1 MPKIAELANH
11 ILDLV
16 ADELEIPKIQI
27 ISKSRK
33 AETVDA
39 RHMAVRLLHSQN
51 IYPSRIAEIFA
62 LSQRNVQYII
72 TTFDTRI
79 QANKQLRNTY
89 VRIAKQIGDK
99 YEAGVK

>member
-1 MPKIAELANH
+1 MLKIAELANH

-16 ADELEIPKIQI
+16 ADELEIPKKQI

-39 RHMAVRLLHSQN
+39 RHMAVRLLHLQN

-62 LSQRNVQYII
+62 LSPRNVQYII

-89 VRIAKQIGDK
+89 VRIAKQIGDT
-99 YEAGVK
+99 YEIDMK